1 MSLNRLDI
9 EKRLGGITSN
19 LLREK
24 GYISFVDVFIS
35 MEKLSKEDYENWRFE
50 KVPYLERVIKV
61 NLAKI
66 NFIMRTVQ
74 KNSRNGNLRT
84 SKTVYKSWGKGPK
97 KLLRFS
103 KSGDPNIEEAYSIH
117 FLKPK
122 KNP

>member
-61 NLAKI
+61 NLANEEAK
-66 NFIMRTVQ
+66 
-74 KNSRNGNLRT
+74 SP
-84 SKTVYKSWGKGPK
+84 KTR
-97 KLLRFS
+97 LRFF
-103 KSGDPNIEEAYSIH
+103 GRP
-117 FLKPK
+117 
-122 KNP
+122 